1 MLCYVGKETTLQAYN
16 WEQRHLEAIGHSN
29 TMFFIVGK
37 QTSRTFKYG
46 LLWYYVIWIVLSD
59 LYIQSFIYIIN
70 LKKYDIEYENYTV
83 GNSINQKRT
92 LKPTIFA

>member
-1 MLCYVGKETTLQAYN
+1 MLR
-16 WEQRHLEAIGHSN
+16 WQRNNITSIQLGTKASRGDWAQQHHVLYCWQTNFTHIQIWLIIIFCHLNSIKRL
-29 TMFFIVGK
+29 I
-37 QTSRTFKYG
+37 
-46 LLWYYVIWIVLSD
+46 
-59 LYIQSFIYIIN
+59 YIQSFIYINN